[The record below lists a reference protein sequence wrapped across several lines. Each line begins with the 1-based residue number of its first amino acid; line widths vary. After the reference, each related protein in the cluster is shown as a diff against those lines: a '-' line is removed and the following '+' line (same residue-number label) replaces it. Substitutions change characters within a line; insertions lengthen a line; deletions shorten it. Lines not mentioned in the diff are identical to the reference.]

1 MKHTLRTL
9 PLLGTLSV
17 LGAASALPAT
27 ASTVDLYGVLDYGL
41 SVQTRDPAAGETAST
56 LQMKSGQYIGSRF
69 GIKGVE
75 TLDNGLKVG
84 FVLESGIGAD
94 TGSLGQS
101 GRLFGR
107 DARLFLEGDFGF
119 LSFGRMGSMVGGN
132 GPYARFGH
140 VVSPFS
146 CGWGDIGGTLQVVSL
161 GYEFIDNAVAY
172 TTPKVG
178 GFDATVQYSFGS
190 DVKNYGADGVEG
202 KSSVERMAAG
212 TVRWQSEA
220 LMVAAGV
227 ESINHAEPAA
237 SKANLGDA
245 LSWNLGASYQA
256 GWAKFYTYGQVF
268 ENYAAA
274 AKVTTFA
281 LESGVDGW
289 GAIVGVDVPAF
300 GGTAK
305 FSFGHGDFE
314 GSRQENLTMKTWQ
327 TSVGYTHALSRRT
340 TLYTAAGWI
349 KSEYSRDYLAQKP
362 SAVENVY
369 EATVGVVHKF

>member
-1 MKHTLRTL
+1 MTQHSARLF
-9 PLLGTLSV
+9 GTLAI
-17 LGAASALPAT
+17 LCAATALPAA

-41 SVQTRDPAAGETAST
+41 SSQTRDPAAGATTTT

-75 TLDNGLKVG
+75 TLENGLKVG
-84 FVLESGIGAD
+84 FSLESGIGAD
-94 TGSLGQS
+94 TGALGQG

-107 DARLFLEGDFGF
+107 DARLFLDGDFGF

-146 CGWGDIGGTLQVVSL
+146 CGWGDIGGSLQVVSL

-172 TTPKVG
+172 TTPKLAG
-178 GFDATVQYSFGS
+178 LDATVQYSFGS
-190 DVKNYGADGVEG
+190 DVQTYGDDGVEG
-202 KSSVERMAAG
+202 KSSVERMASAAL
-212 TVRWQSEA
+212 RWQGER

-237 SKANLGDA
+237 TKADLGDA
-245 LSWNLGASYQA
+245 VSWNLGANYQA
-256 GWAKFYTYGQVF
+256 GWAKLFAYGQIF
-268 ENYAAA
+268 RNYTAA
-274 AKVTTFA
+274 AKTTTFA
-281 LESGVDGW
+281 LASGVDGW
-289 GAIVGVDVPAF
+289 GANVGADVPAF
-300 GGTAK
+300 GGTVK
-305 FSFGHGDFE
+305 FSFGLGDFE
-314 GSRQENLTMKTWQ
+314 GSRADNLSMKTWQ
-327 TSVGYTHALSRRT
+327 TAVGYTHALTRRT

-349 KSEYSRDYLAQKP
+349 KSEYSHDYLAQKP